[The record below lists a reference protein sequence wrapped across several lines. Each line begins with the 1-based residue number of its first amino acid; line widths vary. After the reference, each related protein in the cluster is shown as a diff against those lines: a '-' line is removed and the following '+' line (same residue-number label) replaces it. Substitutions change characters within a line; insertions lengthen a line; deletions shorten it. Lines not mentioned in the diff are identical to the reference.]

1 MAGLYRVFEDKKTHF
16 QIGDNN
22 NLFDWTYVGN
32 VAHAHLLAADKL
44 DSPPPA
50 PPLGPLEKLLTEPP
64 KLTEA
69 ELDLLTKS
77 LSPIDLTVG
86 KHRIPTSEA
95 RPLGPYVTPPPNAE
109 KLVKTFEAPEGPS
122 NHPVVRT
129 RFDQLSENS
138 IARAKLNDPEI
149 HPLQVSFA
157 SSAPYLLVAFAAD
170 TLSKSGEGNFG
181 RESRWL
187 RGGSTHKPGYKS
199 VHVLVPFLQ
208 LQSYFSSLAT
218 SYFHAVLNLASRFA
232 LSGHL
237 VVASLA
243 ISALSRPTDYYRYR
257 SGERDRYQFQ
267 PSVAGQTTDFRT
279 AADDCLR

>member
-1 MAGLYRVFEDKKTHF
+1 MNSAG
-16 QIGDNN
+16 IC
-22 NLFDWTYVGN
+22 
-32 VAHAHLLAADKL
+32 
-44 DSPPPA
+44 
-50 PPLGPLEKLLTEPP
+50 
-64 KLTEA
+64 
-69 ELDLLTKS
+69 
-77 LSPIDLTVG
+77 
-86 KHRIPTSEA
+86 
-95 RPLGPYVTPPPNAE
+95 TP
-109 KLVKTFEAPEGPS
+109 
-122 NHPVVRT
+122 
-129 RFDQLSENS
+129 
-138 IARAKLNDPEI
+138 
-149 HPLQVSFA
+149 VSFA

-187 RGGSTHKPGYKS
+187 RGGSTHKPG
-199 VHVLVPFLQ
+199 
-208 LQSYFSSLAT
+208 SLAT